1 MAGMQMVFPT
11 LIARAGVDLLPGLGA
26 LGVKSRTIGVY
37 LCPTGH

>member
-1 MAGMQMVFPT
+1 MAGTQMAFPT

>member
-1 MAGMQMVFPT
+1 MAGTQMAFPT

-26 LGVKSRTIGVY
+26 LGVKSRSIGVY